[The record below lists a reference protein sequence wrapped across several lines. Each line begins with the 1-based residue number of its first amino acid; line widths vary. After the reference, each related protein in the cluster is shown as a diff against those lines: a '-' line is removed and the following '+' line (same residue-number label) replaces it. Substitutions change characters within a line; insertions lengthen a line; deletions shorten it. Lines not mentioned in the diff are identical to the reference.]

1 MGEEVKNHI
10 SCQSKHG
17 LSHSSVKTGNFLTG
31 GSQEQKNMYFFG
43 PKVKNAIC
51 DGTTSYLHTK
61 PNLNKCRK
69 VQRSQIFK
77 WN

>member
-1 MGEEVKNHI
+1 MDQEVKNHI
-10 SCQSKHG
+10 NCQSKHG
-17 LSHSSVKTGNFLTG
+17 LSDSSVKSFLPG
-31 GSQEQKNMYFFG
+31 GSQEQKICTFLA

-51 DGTTSYLHTK
+51 DGTTPHLHTK